1 MSEEAPRSDFMEDPT
16 RRGKDLQMARFAVRQ
31 GWNVSKAMK
40 DKVLKMAEEVI
51 DTSVVARDRIA
62 AAKLAIEADKVD
74 QADEHLRDKNERLDG
89 GKSTESQ
96 TITVT
101 YVNKLPEQD

>member
-1 MSEEAPRSDFMEDPT
+1 MSEEAQRSDFMEDPT

-51 DTSVVARDRIA
+51 DTSVIARDRIA

-74 QADEHLRDKNERLDG
+74 QADEHLRDKNERIDG
-89 GKSTESQ
+89 GKATDA
-96 TITVT
+96 TTVH
-101 YVNKLPEQD
+101 VLKVEFDK

>member
-1 MSEEAPRSDFMEDPT
+1 MSEEAQRSDFMEDPT

-51 DTSVVARDRIA
+51 DTSVIARDRIA

-74 QADEHLRDKNERLDG
+74 QADEHLRDKNERIDG
-89 GKSTESQ
+89 GKATDA
-96 TITVT
+96 TTVR
-101 YVNKLPEQD
+101 VLKVEFDK

>member
-1 MSEEAPRSDFMEDPT
+1 MSEEAQRSDFMEDPT

-74 QADEHLRDKNERLDG
+74 QADEHLRDKNERIDS
-89 GKSTESQ
+89 GKATDSSTVRVLKVEFD
-96 TITVT
+96 
-101 YVNKLPEQD
+101 K